1 MAKIKSAADI
11 ARKWARVTPQRT
23 QDYQEG
29 VQNPTQDWEAATIK
43 AEDNYKT
50 GVQKAAA
57 EGRFGKGVKKA
68 GTAKWQKNTLEKGPN
83 RFAEGVAVSEPEFQ
97 QGFEPFREVI
107 AATQLPPRFP
117 KGDPRNID
125 RVKVIAEALRKKKV
139 A

>member
-1 MAKIKSAADI
+1 MAKIKSAAEI
-11 ARKWARVTPQRT
+11 AAKWARVTPQRVV
-23 QDYQEG
+23 DYQAG
-29 VQNPTQDWEAATIK
+29 VQNPSEDWATATLK

-50 GVQKAAA
+50 GVQKAAT

-68 GTAKWQKNTLEKGPN
+68 GTDKWKKNTLEKGPN

-97 QGFEPFREVI
+97 SGFEPFREVI
-107 AATQLPPRFP
+107 ANTTLPPRFP